1 VRHTLLL
8 VVKSDRIAGMRILYA
23 LDAVSDAGICPASPV
38 SVTAPD
44 GQ

>member
-1 VRHTLLL
+1 
-8 VVKSDRIAGMRILYA
+8 MRILYA
-23 LDAVSDAGICPASPV
+23 LDAGSDAGICPASPV